1 MSILDIFSSKPAPV
15 AATATPA
22 AQATS
27 ADATQTAAPN
37 ADATSA
43 KPADVSTTPLDGFT
57 KLWETDDSSTDTT
70 NQSLFGD
77 LDHKKVFEAA
87 KGANFAGAISPEVLQ
102 AVAAGGEGATAA
114 LQQAINSSTQA
125 AFAQAMIASTKLI
138 EQAITKTNAKNLADL
153 PGLVK
158 RHTAAD
164 SLHTENPALSN
175 PAAAPIIAAVQAQ
188 LALKHPDATASQLK
202 AMATDYLSNFA
213 DVVKPAPKV
222 EAAKPK
228 AGEVDW
234 STFI

>member
-1 MSILDIFSSKPAPV
+1 MSIFDIFSSKPA
-15 AATATPA
+15 AAPAPTAPAQPAANNPAQPAPNTDPAAAVTPA
-22 AQATS
+22 PAP
-27 ADATQTAAPN
+27 AA
-37 ADATSA
+37 
-43 KPADVSTTPLDGFT
+43 TPLDQFT
-57 KLWETDDSSTDTT
+57 KLWETDPNSGTPADT
-70 NQSLFGD
+70 SLFGAVD
-77 LDHKKVFEAA
+77 PKKVFEAA